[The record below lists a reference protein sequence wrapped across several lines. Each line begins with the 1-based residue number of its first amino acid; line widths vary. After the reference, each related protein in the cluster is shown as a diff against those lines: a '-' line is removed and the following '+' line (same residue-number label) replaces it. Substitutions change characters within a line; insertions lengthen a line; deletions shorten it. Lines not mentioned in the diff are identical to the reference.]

1 MLLSAP
7 ERRLT
12 LPPYRPVAYT
22 AGMALFTKLPRSEAP
37 GPSVAPRYPLRTLEE
52 VLAHIDDETPEEARM
67 RWEDRTLPFEVRWV
81 GQLKALRH
89 LTDEEIDDLRYEYL
103 KKKYLT

>member
-1 MLLSAP
+1 
-7 ERRLT
+7 
-12 LPPYRPVAYT
+12 
-22 AGMALFTKLPRSEAP
+22 MAIFTKLPRSEAS
-37 GPSVAPRYPLRTLEE
+37 GPSAPSRYPLRTLEA

-67 RWEDRTLPFEVRWV
+67 RREDETLPFGTRWV
-81 GQLKALRH
+81 GQLKSLRH

>member
-1 MLLSAP
+1 
-7 ERRLT
+7 
-12 LPPYRPVAYT
+12 
-22 AGMALFTKLPRSEAP
+22 MAIFTKLPRSEAP
-37 GPSVAPRYPLRTLEE
+37 GPPAPPRYPLRTVDE

-67 RWEDRTLPFEVRWV
+67 RWEDESLPFGVRLL
-81 GQLKALRH
+81 GQLKSLRH

>member
-1 MLLSAP
+1 
-7 ERRLT
+7 
-12 LPPYRPVAYT
+12 
-22 AGMALFTKLPRSEAP
+22 MAIFTKLPRSDAP
-37 GPSVAPRYPLRTLEE
+37 SPSAPPRYPLRTAEE

-67 RWEDRTLPFEVRWV
+67 RWEDRTLPFEVRWL
-81 GQLKALRH
+81 GQLKSLRH

>member
-1 MLLSAP
+1 
-7 ERRLT
+7 
-12 LPPYRPVAYT
+12 
-22 AGMALFTKLPRSEAP
+22 MAIFTKLPRSEAP
-37 GPSVAPRYPLRTLEE
+37 GPSAPPRYPLRTLEE

-67 RWEDRTLPFEVRWV
+67 RWEDRTLPFEVRWL
-81 GQLKALRH
+81 GQLKSLRH